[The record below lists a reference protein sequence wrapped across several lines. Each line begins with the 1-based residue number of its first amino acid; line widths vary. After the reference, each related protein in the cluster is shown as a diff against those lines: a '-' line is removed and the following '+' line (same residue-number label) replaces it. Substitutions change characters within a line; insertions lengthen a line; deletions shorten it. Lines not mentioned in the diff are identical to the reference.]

1 MSHFSETFKSVC
13 MGILPGK
20 GWGLFLRSEAP
31 GLVFS
36 NHLSTGESCPLRIPF
51 DRLRAAV
58 SPIDK
63 W

>member
-1 MSHFSETFKSVC
+1 MLQGSRT
-13 MGILPGK
+13 
-20 GWGLFLRSEAP
+20 GLFSGSSASRFGEA
-31 GLVFS
+31 G
-36 NHLSTGESCPLRIPF
+36 LRIPF